1 MQNTRNNEFFDY
13 LLMIARL
20 KKSLILTSL
29 IVLILSYT
37 SIYFFIEEKFEAT
50 AIIVPTESKGLGG
63 ISSIIG
69 SLSNLPLGLGSLSK
83 SEDLER
89 FNTIVF
95 SRSSLEEVINKFD
108 LLKDYDPE
116 SMEETIK
123 YFRKNIY
130 TEITDDNSFLIRV
143 RANSRKKS
151 ADVTNYFVDLIN
163 RRIIDLN
170 ISKAKDDREFLEN
183 RYNEVKVELARS
195 EDNLAR
201 FQERTGVFLVEEQI
215 TQSIETYAKLDA
227 ELAAKQVEL
236 AVANQLYGAKNPQ
249 VEPLKLTVNELSEMI
264 RNLKSNKSYNNL
276 LMNIKDMPQNA
287 LEYLRHY
294 RDVKIY
300 MAIQEFLVPL
310 YEQSKFEE
318 KKATPV
324 LKVIDYAVQPEKKV
338 YPPRVLF
345 SVGITI
351 FVFLIITSFMFWRQI
366 LVNSQNQKLLLLK
379 KELMNFSSKS
389 S

>member
-1 MQNTRNNEFFDY
+1 M
-13 LLMIARL
+13 
-20 KKSLILTSL
+20 
-29 IVLILSYT
+29 
-37 SIYFFIEEKFEAT
+37 
-50 AIIVPTESKGLGG
+50 
-63 ISSIIG
+63 
-69 SLSNLPLGLGSLSK
+69 
-83 SEDLER
+83 
-89 FNTIVF
+89 
-95 SRSSLEEVINKFD
+95 
-108 LLKDYDPE
+108 
-116 SMEETIK
+116 
-123 YFRKNIY
+123 
-130 TEITDDNSFLIRV
+130 
-143 RANSRKKS
+143 
-151 ADVTNYFVDLIN
+151 
-163 RRIIDLN
+163 
-170 ISKAKDDREFLEN
+170 
-183 RYNEVKVELARS
+183 
-195 EDNLAR
+195 AR

-379 KELMNFSSKS
+379 KELLNFSSKS

>member
-108 LLKDYDPE
+108 LLKDYDHE

-195 EDNLAR
+195 EENLAR

-318 KKATPV
+318 KK
-324 LKVIDYAVQPEKKV
+324 V

-366 LVNSQNQKLLLLK
+366 LVNSQNQKLILLK